1 MTPADRDWD
10 VLLLGGTSGAGKTRL
25 AYDLSRHFGVSVFQI
40 DDLQVALERLTGP
53 DEQPE
58 LHFWRT
64 NWAEF
69 SAFSDTEFVEH
80 FVAIAKRVFEPAL
93 ESVIAEH
100 LESGYPVIIEGDF
113 LLPTLTTKSTF
124 VDQDNG
130 GRVRAIFVYEDDER
144 QIAANYADRE
154 SGGQEFRAHASWLNG
169 QWLRGQCQSLSV
181 PELASRPWDTVV
193 ARALSAISAS

>member
-1 MTPADRDWD
+1 M
-10 VLLLGGTSGAGKTRL
+10 
-25 AYDLSRHFGVSVFQI
+25 SVFQI

-100 LESGYPVIIEGDF
+100 LESGYPVVVEGDF

-130 GRVRAIFVYEDDER
+130 GRVRAIFVYEDANDR
-144 QIAANYADRE
+144 SLPTTLTGNQAA
-154 SGGQEFRAHASWLNG
+154 GQEFRAHASWLNG